1 MKKWLALSLFIV
13 MLFSVASAQEYTA
26 QANGFGGPVTVTLT
40 VENGAI
46 TACAIAAE
54 SETPSIGGQA
64 AKALENA
71 IVETGAAEV
80 ISGATMTS
88 NAVSAALMDAL
99 QQAGLMEQTAASMLP
114 GTYTG
119 SAHGFSCIDKISVLV
134 TVDETSIL
142 SIELEDTF
150 QMDRDSYEN
159 PYMAKGAFAQ
169 LQPEI
174 VAAQSIGMD
183 SVTGATGSSTGIKN
197 AVREALTQAY
207 MAAGL
212 SENDAANA
220 VTAAFAKAPAAPEQ
234 KQETLTCDV
243 VVVGAGASGVIASL
257 TAQEA
262 GLNVINVEKTFRWG
276 GQSMLTGGPKVFS
289 PLTDEATIEATVE
302 EYETVND
309 NSRFGTDAVWNDP
322 AYREANGFIDFNHAA
337 YRAVIPA
344 SGNGVKTLMRGGVEF
359 SEGLD
364 FSKLGDMMAG
374 GPEGA
379 MPGADAP
386 AMPGSGGGDMAALMA
401 MSRPP
406 VTMEAVDSYT
416 SGQNVNYVRAEE
428 GYEKAYQLFV
438 GQGGTALLR
447 TEATDLIY
455 GEDGSILGVSAQADD
470 GTAYSIMARC
480 VILAAGGFGGNDEMV
495 AQYTPGGSDW
505 IYYGWQ
511 GNDGAGI
518 RMALDAGANPYHM
531 DAYPMSHQRMGA
543 EFVTVFD
550 VQQTETGR
558 LWSPNDLAVVL
569 AVNNDG
575 VYVTADGT
583 PFKTED
589 IRSSMGGFS
598 GSMASYYLGSR
609 YYVTYSATQL
619 RAYAESGIPDTTMG
633 FQNTGEGV
641 PALYP
646 LGDWVDTVLE
656 YAASRGWA
664 WKVSSLAEGDKAIS
678 LPEGTLEAAY
688 AADATALNAGEDEYF
703 YVIACTGLSISSCG
717 GVEVNEK
724 MQAVREDGS
733 AIENLFVVGNDS
745 FGNIMS
751 TGAEY
756 SIGGDAGMWCMG
768 SADVAAKTAA
778 AMIQAQ

>member
-1 MKKWLALSLFIV
+1 MKKWLALALLAI
-13 MLFSVASAQEYTA
+13 MLLTTASAQEFTGT
-26 QANGFGGPVTVTLT
+26 ANGFGGPVTVTIS

-46 TACAIAAE
+46 TACAISAE

-64 AKALENA
+64 ANALETT
-71 IVETGAAEV
+71 IVENGAVEAV
-80 ISGATMTS
+80 SGATMTS
-88 NAVSAALMDAL
+88 NAVSAALMEAM
-99 QQAGLMEQTAASMLP
+99 QQAEFVEQTAAAMLP

-119 SAHGFSCIDKISVLV
+119 SAHGFSCIDKITVQV
-134 TVDETSIL
+134 TVDETSIV
-142 SIELEDTF
+142 SIELADTF

-169 LQPEI
+169 LEPAI
-174 VAAQSIGMD
+174 LTAQSIGVD

-197 AVREALTQAY
+197 AVRDALTQAY

-212 SENDAANA
+212 SESDAANA
-220 VTAAFAKAPAAPEQ
+220 VTATFAKAPAAPEQ

-243 VVVGAGASGVIASL
+243 VVVGAGAAGTIASL

-302 EYETVND
+302 EYEGVND
-309 NSRFGTDAVWNDP
+309 SSRFGTDAVWNDP
-322 AYREANGFIDFNHAA
+322 AYREANGFIDFNHDA

-364 FSKLGDMMAG
+364 FSKLGDMMGAG
-374 GPEGA
+374 SEGA
-379 MPGADAP
+379 MPGAEAP
-386 AMPGSGGGDMAALMA
+386 AMPGSGGDMAALMA

-406 VTMEAVDSYT
+406 VTAEAVDSYT

-428 GYEKAYQLFV
+428 GYEKAYQLFAS
-438 GQGGTALLR
+438 QGGTALLR
-447 TEATDLIY
+447 TEATELIY
-455 GEDGSILGVSAQADD
+455 GEDGSITGVRAQADD
-470 GTAYSIMARC
+470 GTAYTIQAKC

-543 EFVTVFD
+543 EFVTAFD
-550 VQQTETGR
+550 VQETEEGR

-609 YYVTYSATQL
+609 YYVAYSATQL

-641 PALYP
+641 PACYA

-664 WKVSSLAEGDKAIS
+664 WKVSTLAEGDKAIG

-688 AADATALNAGEDEYF
+688 AADATVLNAGEDEYF
-703 YVIACTGLSISSCG
+703 YIIACTGLSISSCG

-724 MQAVREDGS
+724 MQAVRADGS

-768 SADVAAKTAA
+768 SADVAAKTAVQ
-778 AMIQAQ
+778 MIKAQ

>member
-1 MKKWLALSLFIV
+1 MEA
-13 MLFSVASAQEYTA
+13 M
-26 QANGFGGPVTVTLT
+26 
-40 VENGAI
+40 
-46 TACAIAAE
+46 
-54 SETPSIGGQA
+54 
-64 AKALENA
+64 
-71 IVETGAAEV
+71 
-80 ISGATMTS
+80 
-88 NAVSAALMDAL
+88 
-99 QQAGLMEQTAASMLP
+99 QQAGFVEQTAAAMLP

-119 SAHGFSCIDKISVLV
+119 SAHGFSCIDKITVQV
-134 TVDETSIL
+134 TVDETSIV
-142 SIELEDTF
+142 SIELADTF

-169 LQPEI
+169 LEPAI
-174 VAAQSIGMD
+174 LTAQSIGVD

-197 AVREALTQAY
+197 AVRDALTQAY

-212 SENDAANA
+212 SESDAANA
-220 VTAAFAKAPAAPEQ
+220 VTATFAKAPAAPEQ

-243 VVVGAGASGVIASL
+243 VVVGAGAAGTIASL

-302 EYETVND
+302 EYEGVND
-309 NSRFGTDAVWNDP
+309 SSRFGTDAVWNDP
-322 AYREANGFIDFNHAA
+322 AYREANGFIDFNHDA

-364 FSKLGDMMAG
+364 FSKLGDMMGA

-379 MPGADAP
+379 MPGAEAP
-386 AMPGSGGGDMAALMA
+386 AMPGSGGDMAALMA

-406 VTMEAVDSYT
+406 VTAEAVDSYT

-428 GYEKAYQLFV
+428 GYEKAYQLFAS
-438 GQGGTALLR
+438 QGGTALLR
-447 TEATDLIY
+447 TEATELIY
-455 GEDGSILGVSAQADD
+455 GEDGSITGVRAQADD
-470 GTAYSIMARC
+470 GTAYTIQAKC
-480 VILAAGGFGGNDEMV
+480 VILAAGGFG
-495 AQYTPGGSDW
+495 
-505 IYYGWQ
+505 
-511 GNDGAGI
+511 
-518 RMALDAGANPYHM
+518 
-531 DAYPMSHQRMGA
+531 
-543 EFVTVFD
+543 
-550 VQQTETGR
+550 
-558 LWSPNDLAVVL
+558 
-569 AVNNDG
+569 
-575 VYVTADGT
+575 
-583 PFKTED
+583 
-589 IRSSMGGFS
+589 

-609 YYVTYSATQL
+609 YYVAYSATQL

-641 PALYP
+641 PACYA

-664 WKVSSLAEGDKAIS
+664 WKVSTLAEGDKTIG

-688 AADATALNAGEDEYF
+688 AADATVLNAGEDEYF

-724 MQAVREDGS
+724 MQAVRADGS

-768 SADVAAKTAA
+768 SADVAAKTAVQ
-778 AMIQAQ
+778 MIKAQ

>member
-1 MKKWLALSLFIV
+1 MWSR
-13 MLFSVASAQEYTA
+13 
-26 QANGFGGPVTVTLT
+26 P
-40 VENGAI
+40 
-46 TACAIAAE
+46 
-54 SETPSIGGQA
+54 
-64 AKALENA
+64 
-71 IVETGAAEV
+71 
-80 ISGATMTS
+80 
-88 NAVSAALMDAL
+88 
-99 QQAGLMEQTAASMLP
+99 LP

-119 SAHGFSCIDKISVLV
+119 SAHDFSCIDKITVEV
-134 TVDETSIL
+134 TVDEMSIV
-142 SIELEDTF
+142 SIELADTF

-169 LQPEI
+169 LEPAI
-174 VAAQSIGMD
+174 LAAQSIGVD
-183 SVTGATGSSTGIKN
+183 SVTGATGASTGIKN
-197 AVREALTQAY
+197 AVRDALTQAY

-212 SENDAANA
+212 SESDAANA
-220 VTAAFAKAPAAPEQ
+220 VTATFAKAPAAPER

-243 VVVGAGASGVIASL
+243 VVVGAGAAGTIASL

-262 GLNVINVEKTFRWG
+262 GLNVINVEQTFRWG

-302 EYETVND
+302 EYEGVND
-309 NSRFGTDAVWNDP
+309 SSRFGTDAVWNDP
-322 AYREANGFIDFNHAA
+322 AYREANGFLDFNHDA

-344 SGNGVKTLMRGGVEF
+344 SGNGVKTLMRGGVKF

-379 MPGADAP
+379 MPGADAGAMPGAEAP

-406 VTMEAVDSYT
+406 VTAEAVDSYT

-438 GQGGTALLR
+438 DQGGTALLR
-447 TEATDLIY
+447 TEATELIY
-455 GEDGSILGVSAQADD
+455 GEDGSITGVRAQADD
-470 GTAYSIMARC
+470 GTAYSILAKC

-495 AQYTPGGSDW
+495 EQYTPGGSDW

-511 GNDGAGI
+511 CNDGAGI

-543 EFVTVFD
+543 EFVTAFD
-550 VQQTETGR
+550 VQQTEEGR
-558 LWSPNDLAVVL
+558 LCSPNDLAVVL

-583 PFKTED
+583 PFRTED

-598 GSMASYYLGSR
+598 GSMASYYLGAR
-609 YYVTYSATQL
+609 YYVAYSASQL
-619 RAYAESGIPDTTMG
+619 KAYAESGIPDTTMG

-664 WKVSSLAEGDKAIS
+664 WKVSTLAEGDKAIG
-678 LPEGTLEAAY
+678 LPESTLEAAY

-703 YVIACTGLSISSCG
+703 YVITCTGLSISSCG
-717 GVEVNEK
+717 GIEVNEK
-724 MQAVREDGS
+724 MQAVRADGS

>member
-1 MKKWLALSLFIV
+1 M
-13 MLFSVASAQEYTA
+13 
-26 QANGFGGPVTVTLT
+26 
-40 VENGAI
+40 
-46 TACAIAAE
+46 
-54 SETPSIGGQA
+54 
-64 AKALENA
+64 
-71 IVETGAAEV
+71 
-80 ISGATMTS
+80 
-88 NAVSAALMDAL
+88 
-99 QQAGLMEQTAASMLP
+99 QQAGFVEQTAAAMLP

-119 SAHGFSCIDKISVLV
+119 SAHGFSCIDKITVQV
-134 TVDETSIL
+134 TVDETSIV
-142 SIELEDTF
+142 SIELADTF

-169 LQPEI
+169 LEPAI
-174 VAAQSIGMD
+174 LTAQSIGVD

-197 AVREALTQAY
+197 AVRDVLTQAY

-212 SENDAANA
+212 SESDAANA
-220 VTAAFAKAPAAPEQ
+220 VTATFAKAPAAPEQ

-243 VVVGAGASGVIASL
+243 VVVGAGAAGTIASL

-302 EYETVND
+302 EYEGVND

-322 AYREANGFIDFNHAA
+322 AYREANGFIDFNHDA

-364 FSKLGDMMAG
+364 FSKLGDMMGA

-379 MPGADAP
+379 TPGAEAP
-386 AMPGSGGGDMAALMA
+386 AMPGSGGDMAALMA

-406 VTMEAVDSYT
+406 VTAEAVDSYT

-428 GYEKAYQLFV
+428 GYEKAYQLFASR
-438 GQGGTALLR
+438 GGTALLR
-447 TEATDLIY
+447 TEATELIY
-455 GEDGSILGVSAQADD
+455 GEDGSITGVRAQADD
-470 GTAYSIMARC
+470 GTAYTIQAKC
-480 VILAAGGFGGNDEMV
+480 VILAAGGFG
-495 AQYTPGGSDW
+495 
-505 IYYGWQ
+505 
-511 GNDGAGI
+511 
-518 RMALDAGANPYHM
+518 
-531 DAYPMSHQRMGA
+531 
-543 EFVTVFD
+543 
-550 VQQTETGR
+550 
-558 LWSPNDLAVVL
+558 
-569 AVNNDG
+569 
-575 VYVTADGT
+575 
-583 PFKTED
+583 
-589 IRSSMGGFS
+589 

-609 YYVTYSATQL
+609 YYVAYSATQL

-641 PALYP
+641 PARYA

-664 WKVSSLAEGDKAIS
+664 WKVSTLAEGDKAIG

-688 AADATALNAGEDEYF
+688 AADATVLNAGEDEYF

-724 MQAVREDGS
+724 MQAVRADGS

-768 SADVAAKTAA
+768 SADVAAKTAVQ
-778 AMIQAQ
+778 MIKAQ

>member
-1 MKKWLALSLFIV
+1 MEA
-13 MLFSVASAQEYTA
+13 M
-26 QANGFGGPVTVTLT
+26 
-40 VENGAI
+40 
-46 TACAIAAE
+46 
-54 SETPSIGGQA
+54 
-64 AKALENA
+64 
-71 IVETGAAEV
+71 
-80 ISGATMTS
+80 
-88 NAVSAALMDAL
+88 
-99 QQAGLMEQTAASMLP
+99 QQAGFVEQTAAAMLP

-119 SAHGFSCIDKISVLV
+119 SAHGFSCIDKITVQV
-134 TVDETSIL
+134 TVDETSIV
-142 SIELEDTF
+142 SIELADTF

-169 LQPEI
+169 LEPAI
-174 VAAQSIGMD
+174 LTAQSIGVD

-197 AVREALTQAY
+197 AVRDVLTQAY

-212 SENDAANA
+212 SESDAANA
-220 VTAAFAKAPAAPEQ
+220 VTATFAKAPAAPEQ

-243 VVVGAGASGVIASL
+243 VVVGAGAAGTIASL

-302 EYETVND
+302 EYEGVND

-322 AYREANGFIDFNHAA
+322 AYREANGFIDFNHDA

-364 FSKLGDMMAG
+364 FSKLGDMMGA

-379 MPGADAP
+379 TPGAEAP
-386 AMPGSGGGDMAALMA
+386 AMPGSGGDMAALMA

-406 VTMEAVDSYT
+406 VTAEAVDSYT

-428 GYEKAYQLFV
+428 GYEKAYQLFASR
-438 GQGGTALLR
+438 GGTALLR
-447 TEATDLIY
+447 TEATELIY
-455 GEDGSILGVSAQADD
+455 GEDGSITGVRAQADD
-470 GTAYSIMARC
+470 GTAYTIQAKC
-480 VILAAGGFGGNDEMV
+480 VILAAGGFG
-495 AQYTPGGSDW
+495 
-505 IYYGWQ
+505 
-511 GNDGAGI
+511 
-518 RMALDAGANPYHM
+518 
-531 DAYPMSHQRMGA
+531 
-543 EFVTVFD
+543 
-550 VQQTETGR
+550 
-558 LWSPNDLAVVL
+558 
-569 AVNNDG
+569 
-575 VYVTADGT
+575 
-583 PFKTED
+583 
-589 IRSSMGGFS
+589 

-609 YYVTYSATQL
+609 YYVAYSATQL

-641 PALYP
+641 PARYA

-664 WKVSSLAEGDKAIS
+664 WKVSTLAEGDKAIG

-688 AADATALNAGEDEYF
+688 AADATVLNAGEDEYF

-724 MQAVREDGS
+724 MQAVRADGS

-768 SADVAAKTAA
+768 SADVAAKTAVQ
-778 AMIQAQ
+778 MIKAQ

>member
-1 MKKWLALSLFIV
+1 MKKWLALALLAI
-13 MLFSVASAQEYTA
+13 MLLTTASAQEFTGT
-26 QANGFGGPVTVTLT
+26 ANGFGGPVTVTIS

-46 TACAIAAE
+46 TACDISAE

-64 AKALENA
+64 ANALETT
-71 IVETGAAEV
+71 IVENGA
-80 ISGATMTS
+80 
-88 NAVSAALMDAL
+88 
-99 QQAGLMEQTAASMLP
+99 
-114 GTYTG
+114 
-119 SAHGFSCIDKISVLV
+119 
-134 TVDETSIL
+134 
-142 SIELEDTF
+142 
-150 QMDRDSYEN
+150 
-159 PYMAKGAFAQ
+159 
-169 LQPEI
+169 
-174 VAAQSIGMD
+174 
-183 SVTGATGSSTGIKN
+183 
-197 AVREALTQAY
+197 
-207 MAAGL
+207 
-212 SENDAANA
+212 
-220 VTAAFAKAPAAPEQ
+220 
-234 KQETLTCDV
+234 
-243 VVVGAGASGVIASL
+243 
-257 TAQEA
+257 
-262 GLNVINVEKTFRWG
+262 
-276 GQSMLTGGPKVFS
+276 
-289 PLTDEATIEATVE
+289 VE
-302 EYETVND
+302 EYEGVND
-309 NSRFGTDAVWNDP
+309 SSHFGTDAVWNDP
-322 AYREANGFIDFNHAA
+322 AYREANGFIDFNHDA

-364 FSKLGDMMAG
+364 FSKLGDMM
-374 GPEGA
+374 GA
-379 MPGADAP
+379 MPGAEAP
-386 AMPGSGGGDMAALMA
+386 AMPGSGGDMAALMA
-401 MSRPP
+401 MFRPP
-406 VTMEAVDSYT
+406 VTAEAVDSYT

-428 GYEKAYQLFV
+428 GYEKAYQLFAS
-438 GQGGTALLR
+438 QGGTVLLR
-447 TEATDLIY
+447 TEATELIY
-455 GEDGSILGVSAQADD
+455 GEDGSITGVRAQADD
-470 GTAYSIMARC
+470 GTAYTIQAEC

-543 EFVTVFD
+543 EFVTAFD
-550 VQQTETGR
+550 VQETEEGR

-609 YYVTYSATQL
+609 YYVAYSATQL

-641 PALYP
+641 PAGYP

-664 WKVSSLAEGDKAIS
+664 WKVSTLAEGDKAIG

-688 AADATALNAGEDEYF
+688 AADATVLNAGEDEYF

-724 MQAVREDGS
+724 MQAVRADGS

-768 SADVAAKTAA
+768 SADVAAKTAVQ
-778 AMIQAQ
+778 MIKAQ